1 MWRCHSLA
9 VLVAVGM
16 GAAGCDGVNGDVTAG
31 QGGANTV
38 NGSIH
43 VPAGEHSGA
52 VGTVNGSIYIA
63 DNAVV
68 GAAGTVNGAIELG
81 AHATADSADTVNG
94 GVTLA
99 AGAHVTHE
107 VKTVNGS
114 LNLNTAAEVGGSVSN
129 VNGHIALTA
138 AHVAGGLQTVGG
150 DIDVTGE
157 SRVDGGIV
165 VEKGNNGWF
174 NWSSHKPRIV
184 IGPGAVVSG
193 PLRFERDVQL
203 YVSDKATIGPVTGT
217 TAIRFSGNSPPPG

>member
-9 VLVAVGM
+9 VLVVVGM
-16 GAAGCDGVNGDVTAG
+16 GAVGCGGVNGDVTAG
-31 QGGANTV
+31 QGDASTV

-43 VPAGEHSGA
+43 VPAGQHSGNL
-52 VGTVNGSIYIA
+52 GTVNGSVYIA
-63 DNAVV
+63 DNATV
-68 GAAGTVNGAIELG
+68 GTAGTVNGAIELG
-81 AHATADSADTVNG
+81 AHAMAESADTVNG
-94 GVTLA
+94 WVTLA

-114 LNLNTAAEVGGSVSN
+114 LNLNTGAEVGGSVGN

-138 AHVAGGLQTVGG
+138 AHVAGGLQTVSG
-150 DIDVTGE
+150 DIDVAGA

-174 NWSSHKPRIV
+174 NWNSHKPRIV
-184 IGPGAVVSG
+184 IGPGAVVNG
-193 PLRFERDVQL
+193 PLRFERDVEL
-203 YVSDKATIGPVTGT
+203 YVSDKATIGPITGA